1 METVWP
7 IFALVAA
14 LHMIGSVALI
24 WLVIIPF
31 VRKRLVRMHHA
42 SRP

>member
-7 IFALVAA
+7 IFALLAA

-31 VRKRLVRMHHA
+31 VRKRLSRTDQA
-42 SRP
+42 SRL